1 AKEQHAAYERR
12 LAERSRLEA
21 ERGRPLRGRKPKP
34 PAEAPAHSARV
45 NTTDPDSSLQRTRD
59 GFVQG
64 YNAQAVVAEGQ
75 LIVAAELSS
84 DSPDGRLLEPMVEA
98 ARAELAAVGLE
109 EAPAV
114 VVADARGRR
123 RRRVAAADRAL
134 LGLPRPADHRAAAH
148 GRNGGP
154 AAWLRRPRRAPGGVA
169 AG

>member
-1 AKEQHAAYERR
+1 
-12 LAERSRLEA
+12 
-21 ERGRPLRGRKPKP
+21 
-34 PAEAPAHSARV
+34 HSARV

-114 VVADARGRR
+114 VVPDPGYLNGPQIE
-123 RRRVAAADRAL
+123 RVL
-134 LGLPRPADHRAAAH
+134 
-148 GRNGGP
+148 
-154 AAWLRRPRRAPGGVA
+154 A
-169 AG
+169 AGTAILARPPIPPAI